1 MSMNK
6 MFKKVLA
13 VVAAGAMTMGMAM
26 PTFAADEGKTTEAWI
41 TKTYNTE
48 VGKAEKFSFTAEQV
62 KTGTGIITTDA
73 AVTMPKISFTDTET
87 GTISKRGQ
95 ITFPTYPEAGKYEY
109 TVRESA
115 TTEPA
120 ITNSKHQKLIMSQA
134 EYKMDVYVVEN
145 AGTLAIDKIIVNK
158 TKDDNNGSATGKVD
172 IGGDVN
178 GNGFNFVNTYVQE
191 AGTGTDPTN
200 PGTDPDDDYTKY
212 GSLNVSKTIDA
223 QAGTVDSDAE
233 FTFTAKFE
241 FPKGT
246 DAETLEAKAGDA
258 TLTLDE
264 NNQHTFTLK
273 HGQNMKYT
281 GLPVGTKITVTETGV
296 ANYKGSVS
304 VVLNGGTA
312 TTDTA
317 AKYHADFEAVKD
329 GKLGQ
334 QKNTVDVT
342 NTYNYVP
349 TTGIIMNTLP
359 YVLMVAL
366 CAVALFGFVAFKR
379 KKVQK

>member
-1 MSMNK
+1 MAKILIFVLKYSINYVEIIKYKGGIK
-6 MFKKVLA
+6 M
-13 VVAAGAMTMGMAM
+13 
-26 PTFAADEGKTTEAWI
+26 
-41 TKTYNTE
+41 
-48 VGKAEKFSFTAEQV
+48 AEINQESGVF
-62 KTGTGIITTDA
+62 GG
-73 AVTMPKISFTDTET
+73 ISFENNMNQS
-87 GTISKRGQ
+87 G
-95 ITFPTYPEAGKYEY
+95 
-109 TVRESA
+109 
-115 TTEPA
+115 
-120 ITNSKHQKLIMSQA
+120 
-134 EYKMDVYVVEN
+134 VVEN

-334 QKNTVDVT
+334 QKNTVD
-342 NTYNYVP
+342 
-349 TTGIIMNTLP
+349 
-359 YVLMVAL
+359 
-366 CAVALFGFVAFKR
+366 
-379 KKVQK
+379 